1 MVNAILEF
9 IDIFVRS
16 DWAQPLDFVI
26 ALIIMAGC
34 YVYVFLL
41 KPKLNDQP
49 NFYGDDPGSGF
60 TISKQHKRFAIS
72 TLSITFGYALLR
84 ALGVMLNF

>member
-1 MVNAILEF
+1 MVIAILEF

-34 YVYVFLL
+34 NVYLLLL
-41 KPKLNDQP
+41 KPKLNDQT
-49 NFYGDDPGSGF
+49 NFYRDDPASGF
-60 TISKQHKRFAIS
+60 TISKQHKRFAVS
-72 TLSITFGYALLR
+72 TLSSLLATHSCER
-84 ALGVMLNF
+84 LA